1 MMVMHWQLPGEDSRR
16 SHFATRLES
25 DERLTMTSA
34 PTVMLIDDDS
44 PLTYV
49 LQRYA
54 DSYGARLIATNFN
67 APVVSQATQEPP
79 VVIWLNVTALSERG
93 QAVLR
98 ALRSDPQTRTIPIV
112 LCTAHEIDRHDWAA
126 EADRVLVQ
134 PVMYADFAA
143 ILDQA
148 TRLVL
153 RAIDQPP

>member
-1 MMVMHWQLPGEDSRR
+1 
-16 SHFATRLES
+16 
-25 DERLTMTSA
+25 MTSA
-34 PTVMLIDDDS
+34 PTILLVDDNS

-54 DSYGARLIATNFN
+54 DSYGVRLIAANFS
-67 APVVSQATQEPP
+67 APVVSLATQELPM
-79 VVIWLNVTALSERG
+79 VIWLSVTALNERG
-93 QAVLR
+93 QAALR

-153 RAIDQPP
+153 RAIDQPL